1 MYASQIIK
9 TTQEQAVASWI
20 DSLNQSRLDELFANL
35 ATQDVN
41 LADALNELQELK
53 VFVANPEHILGSFKS
68 KHGEIAEHVQVNIS
82 NARRMV
88 EGLSAEHTFEGVGR
102 TAPEDY
108 LFNGI
113 KVQSK
118 YLNGLVNTLT
128 HDNGVMGHLAKYPDF
143 LNEGGIYHIPQDQY
157 DAMQKLFSM
166 NDEEINKASR
176 EVRAVVQKLKEF
188 QEQTGIDLS
197 GDSIKPAIGNYDEVQ
212 LGKIDNTIDN
222 EEKSIKT
229 KDQERRDDAYQQ
241 NKPTLQEGVK
251 ATAASAA
258 IEGGMS
264 FCLGVAKKLKSGKKL
279 SEFTADDWKDIG
291 IDIAAGSGKGAVR
304 GASIYTLTNFTAT
317 PAAVASALVTA
328 AFGVTAQAR
337 LLQQG
342 KISNED
348 FIVNSEVVCLDVS
361 VSAISSLLGQVM
373 IPVPILGA
381 VIGNAVGMFMYGIA
395 KDNLSNQEQALIES
409 FNSSIQQLNEQLDE
423 HYRALIELL
432 NQEFVK
438 FKSVLELAFDLDVNV
453 AFAGS
458 IALAQ
463 HVGCDKDRILW
474 DKQAVDA
481 YFLY

>member
-1 MYASQIIK
+1 MNSSQIIQ

-20 DSLNQSRLDELFANL
+20 DSLNQLRLDELFANL
-35 ATQDVN
+35 ATQDIN
-41 LADALNELQELK
+41 LTNALNELQELK
-53 VFVANPEHILGSFKS
+53 NFVANPEHILGSFKS

-108 LFNGI
+108 LFKGV

-128 HDNGVMGHLAKYPDF
+128 HDCGVIGHLAKYPNF

-157 DAMQKLFSM
+157 DAMQKLLSM
-166 NDEEINKASR
+166 SNKEINKSSHG
-176 EVRAVVQKLKEF
+176 VRAVVRKLKEF

-197 GDSIKPAIGNYDEVQ
+197 GNSIKPAIGSYDEIQ
-212 LGKIDNTIDN
+212 LGKINNTIDS
-222 EEKSIKT
+222 EEISVKT
-229 KDQERRDDAYQQ
+229 KDQERRDYVYQQ
-241 NKPTLQEGVK
+241 SKPTLQEGAN
-251 ATAASAA
+251 ATTVSAA

-279 SEFTADDWKDIG
+279 SEFTVNDWKDIG
-291 IDIAAGSGKGAVR
+291 INTAVGGGKGAVR
-304 GASIYTLTNFTAT
+304 GASIYSLTNFTAT

-342 KISNED
+342 KISDED

-361 VSAISSLLGQVM
+361 ASAISSLLGQVM
-373 IPVPILGA
+373 IPIPILGA

-395 KDNLSNQEQALIES
+395 KNCLTNQERALVES
-409 FNSSIQQLNEQLDE
+409 FNNSIQQLNELMDE
-423 HYRALIELL
+423 NYRVLIELL
-432 NQEFVK
+432 NQEFTK
-438 FKSVLELAFDLDVNV
+438 FKSVLDLAFDLDVNV

-463 HVGCDKDRILW
+463 YVGCHKGKILW
-474 DKQAVDA
+474 DKQVVDA
-481 YFLY
+481 YFLN